1 MIFVFLA
8 LLVLPPEV
16 KQTVDAVLGSWNGQM
31 TAVVPGAGSE
41 TFPWKM
47 DCNRAALGSGA
58 VCTSEGT
65 ASIGPMA
72 QSCLLAYSP
81 EEKAV
86 HYMCVTSMGEIH
98 DHKGQW
104 KTNSIEFAPL
114 EGFLSGGRM
123 VENVTMSFPDRTT
136 IKTRSVVTLPDSSV
150 MTFDFTGIRK
160 R

>member
-1 MIFVFLA
+1 MN
-8 LLVLPPEV
+8 LVL
-16 KQTVDAVLGSWNGQM
+16 QTVAAVLGSWTGQM
-31 TAVVPGAGSE
+31 TALVPGAGSE

-47 DCNRAALGSGA
+47 ECHSAALGSGA
-58 VCTSEGT
+58 ACTSEGT

-81 EEKAV
+81 EEKVV

-104 KTNSIEFAPL
+104 KGGAIEFAPL

-123 VENVTMSFPDRTT
+123 VENVTISFLDPAT
-136 IKTRSVVTLPDSSV
+136 IKTRSAVTLPDSSV
-150 MTFDFTGIRK
+150 MTFDFTGTRK